1 MIKINYV
8 NGSFVRADKVSS
20 KDVEQ
25 VGNTIIM
32 ASNEGWPF
40 RGKPDDFA
48 RDALDHLSKDYPLCM
63 GLFLVILDSK
73 SGTDNYGHYT
83 NEVLFQAVI

>member
-1 MIKINYV
+1 MTKVFYY
-8 NGSFVRADKVSS
+8 NGSFVRAEKESS

-25 VGNTIIM
+25 VGNAIIM
-32 ASNEGWPF
+32 VNNNGRPF
-40 RGKPDDFA
+40 RGKPEDLA
-48 RDALDHLSKDYPLCM
+48 RDALDHLGKNNPLYM
-63 GLFLVILDSK
+63 GLFPVILDSQ